1 VRCRT
6 ERGAPP
12 GASPSASSAQRLNP
26 RIASTRESIAAFARR
41 SAMLPIP
48 FSRSSSAT
56 TTTVTALR
64 ALIAQR
70 HTAPAACSSAESGL
84 PSGLPQLDQTLGG
97 LPPAALTEIVCD
109 APSCGG
115 HLLLAGLLATT
126 RQARQRI
133 AFVDASDAFDPGSHE
148 PSSLE
153 HLVWVRPHTPE
164 VAFAAADLLARDA
177 NLAWV
182 VLELRGVPVHR
193 LSRIPAPSWYRL
205 QRSLESSGVAGLVLS
220 PHPLAP
226 CARVRLRLRQSHR
239 LLSLDED
246 QSALITQLEPAV
258 ERHRSPFARL
268 AGA

>member
-6 ERGAPP
+6 QRGAPP
-12 GASPSASSAQRLNP
+12 GALSAHRP
-26 RIASTRESIAAFARR
+26 RTASTRESIAAFARR
-41 SAMLPIP
+41 STMLLVP

-70 HTAPAACSSAESGL
+70 HAAPSASSPADSVL
-84 PSGLPQLDQTLGG
+84 PSGLPQLDRTLGG
-97 LPPAALTEIVCD
+97 LPPATLTEIVCD

-115 HLLLAGLLATT
+115 HLVLAGLLAAT

-133 AFVDASDAFDPGSHE
+133 ALVDVSDAFDPGSHE

-153 HLVWVRPHTPE
+153 HLVWVRPRTPE
-164 VAFAAADLLARDA
+164 EGFAAADLLARDA

-182 VLELRGVPVHR
+182 VLELRGVPAHR
-193 LSRIPAPSWYRL
+193 LNRIPAPSWYRL
-205 QRSLESSGVAGLVLS
+205 QRALESSGVAGLVLS

-226 CARVRLRLRQSHR
+226 CARVRLRLRQSHC

-246 QSALITQLEPAV
+246 QSTLIAGLEPAV
-258 ERHRSPFARL
+258 ERHRPTSVRV